1 MTRCAQLNSLA
12 SAAAAR
18 ITRLLNV
25 INRWVAEASLPEAV
39 KSVPRGGGPRLRQQ
53 VRPFLYVSPRA
64 ALQITVEAR
73 IP

>member
-1 MTRCAQLNSLA
+1 MTRCAQLDALE

-18 ITRLLNV
+18 VTRFLNA
-25 INRWVAEASLPEAV
+25 INRRVAEAFLPEAV
-39 KSVPRGGGPRLRQQ
+39 KSAPRLREE
-53 VRPFLYVSPRA
+53 VRPALYVSPRA